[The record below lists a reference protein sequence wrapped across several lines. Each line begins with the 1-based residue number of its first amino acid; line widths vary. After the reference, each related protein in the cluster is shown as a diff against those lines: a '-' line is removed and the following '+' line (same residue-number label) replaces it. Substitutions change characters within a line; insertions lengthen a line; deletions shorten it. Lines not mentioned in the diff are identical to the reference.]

1 MSIADTIAG
10 WYIKESGGD
19 ITGFSNGVRRGDP
32 FGQIF
37 FNALTHEDQDKLR
50 GSLHDPYHG
59 GVSAVREALDFLTGG
74 K

>member
-19 ITGFSNGVRRGDP
+19 ITGFSNSVRRGDT
-32 FGQIF
+32 FGQAF
-37 FNALTHEDQDKLR
+37 FNALTSEDQEKLR
-50 GSLHDPYHG
+50 GTVHDPFHG
-59 GVSAVREALDFLTGG
+59 GITAVREALDFLTGG